1 MTAMP
6 TDVMEADDAR
16 EAGSTTRGGGPATSA
31 ASPDATGA
39 PAAAA
44 ATPGESG
51 DGPTPFDGLA
61 ATRPR
66 IRRDVLYTETPGGVL
81 FHNADGGFH
90 LTGRTAYRFAS
101 LMVPHLTGRH
111 SLAELCAGFGA
122 PQRRMAAELVRTLYE
137 RDFARDV
144 PAGEDDPASGPG
156 EAPARRYATQIA
168 YVDHYTDRAPER
180 FRRFRDTAVAVLG
193 DDDVAR
199 WCAVSLV
206 RNGCAGIAL
215 GADFPEVAEEA
226 AAAADDGCPVR
237 TDRLPADP
245 DWPELADYDM
255 VVVTGAGA
263 ARRVHRLLA
272 AGVPEGKT
280 LIPVWT
286 LGDLAVTGPL
296 ATAGSTGCWSC
307 ALLRLGANHDAG
319 AAAALWSE
327 VAGAAT
333 EPGRPAGAGPLGGPV
348 AAMTGNLLAYEIFRI
363 ATGALPAET
372 DRQVLLQNL
381 QSLDVVAEPLLPHP
395 RCSLCGPGTER
406 GGLRAAVGAGAEAA
420 VGAGAE
426 AAVGAGVR
434 DGAESGAR
442 AGARADGDNP
452 PGALPGS
459 GPGTPP
465 ALPALPGP
473 LAAPATASVETARDA
488 EGTVEELNRT
498 STALVGAFAG
508 VFARFDDESL
518 TQTPLK
524 ATRLELALAPGTR
537 RTIAAFDVHH
547 LAGAR
552 TRALRLASETYVE
565 HVVPVRVLAGAG
577 TDLPAVAP
585 AALTTGAG
593 TATAAEVA
601 AWVAA
606 TSLLTGE
613 RLRVPAAA
621 VRPFGPYN
629 RERIVLATSAG
640 AGSGGTDAEAAG
652 SGLLS
657 ALAHDALL
665 CALRGTART
674 APVAPDDDPE
684 LVFLLKSA
692 VNLGI
697 EAELLDLG
705 EDART
710 GAFAVLAREAGRPDA
725 RWAVAADL
733 TRVKA
738 CCAALRDLLGVVQLA
753 ADDPVSVA
761 GSGDRVSVAGTG
773 DRGAAADTGDPL
785 VADLAAGT
793 VTATDGP
800 VPADAPGTT
809 FDAVL
814 DRLRT
819 SGREALYVRTTPA
832 DLRSGGIA
840 TARVLLTRGGR
851 GSGTDAR

>member
-1 MTAMP
+1 MP
-6 TDVMEADDAR
+6 TDVIEADDAR
-16 EAGSTTRGGGPATSA
+16 EAGSTKKGASPVANVEPTGSPGGADPAGGPGSA
-31 ASPDATGA
+31 GGAGTPDGAGVSDGTGA
-39 PAAAA
+39 DAGACVPEKSRA
-44 ATPGESG
+44 GR
-51 DGPTPFDGLA
+51 TPFDALA

-66 IRRDVLYTETPGGVL
+66 IRRDVLFTETPGGVL

-101 LMVPHLTGRH
+101 LMVPHLTGDH
-111 SLAELCAGFGA
+111 SLAELCSGFGA
-122 PQRRMAAELVRTLYE
+122 PQRGMAAELVRTLYE

-144 PAGEDDPASGPG
+144 PLTDDDPGSGPG
-156 EAPARRYATQIA
+156 EAAARRYATQIA

-193 DDDVAR
+193 DDEVAR
-199 WCAVSLV
+199 WCALSLV

-215 GADFPEVAEEA
+215 AADFPEVAAEAAEA
-226 AAAADDGCPVR
+226 AADGCPVR
-237 TDRLPADP
+237 TDLLPAEP
-245 DWPELADYDM
+245 EWPELADYDT

-286 LGDLAVTGPL
+286 FGELAVTGPL

-327 VAGAAT
+327 VAGAAA
-333 EPGRPAGAGPLGGPV
+333 EPGRPAGEGPLGGPV
-348 AAMTGNLLAYEIFRI
+348 AAMTGNLLAYEVFRI

-395 RCSLCGPGTER
+395 RCSLCGPGRARSGTRTAGESAPDPLP
-406 GGLRAAVGAGAEAA
+406 GGRPETTHGL
-420 VGAGAE
+420 
-426 AAVGAGVR
+426 
-434 DGAESGAR
+434 
-442 AGARADGDNP
+442 
-452 PGALPGS
+452 PGALAVP
-459 GPGTPP
+459 T
-465 ALPALPGP
+465 
-473 LAAPATASVETARDA
+473 TASVETARDA
-488 EGTVEELNRT
+488 EDTVDALNRT
-498 STALVGAFAG
+498 STALVGAFTG

-524 ATRLELALAPGTR
+524 AARLELALAPGER

-552 TRALRLASETYVE
+552 TRALRLAAETYVE
-565 HVVPVRVLAGAG
+565 HVVPVRLLAGAG
-577 TDLPAVAP
+577 ADLPAVAP

-593 TATAAEVA
+593 SATASEVA
-601 AWVAA
+601 AWVPA

-613 RLRVPAAA
+613 RVKVPAAA

-640 AGSGGTDAEAAG
+640 AGSGGTDGEAAG

-657 ALAHDALL
+657 AVAHDALL

-674 APVAPDDDPE
+674 ATVTPDDDPE

-697 EAELLDLG
+697 EAHLLDLG

-710 GAFAVLAREAGRPDA
+710 GGAAVLAREAGGPAA
-725 RWAVAADL
+725 RWAVAAGL
-733 TRVKA
+733 SRREA
-738 CCAALRDLLGVVQLA
+738 CCAALRDLLGSVQLT
-753 ADDPVSVA
+753 ADD
-761 GSGDRVSVAGTG
+761 SGYAV
-773 DRGAAADTGDPL
+773 DTGDPL
-785 VADLAAGT
+785 VPELAAGT
-793 VTATDGP
+793 LTATAAA

-809 FDAVL
+809 FDTVL
-814 DRLRT
+814 DRLRA
-819 SGREALYVRTTPA
+819 SGRDALYVPTTPC
-832 DLRSGGIA
+832 DLPTGGIA
-840 TARVLLTRGGR
+840 TARVLLTRGG
-851 GSGTDAR
+851 GGNGTDAR

>member
-1 MTAMP
+1 MP
-6 TDVMEADDAR
+6 TDVIEADDAR
-16 EAGSTTRGGGPATSA
+16 EAGSTRKGEGRADSAGVPDGPGSPEAAGSGSAAGGPGSSDGPGSPEAAGSA
-31 ASPDATGA
+31 AGA
-39 PAAAA
+39 PGSAGA
-44 ATPGESG
+44 PGG
-51 DGPTPFDGLA
+51 AGAGRTPFDTLA

-66 IRRDVLYTETPGGVL
+66 IRRDVLFTETPGGVL

-111 SLAELCAGFGA
+111 SLAELCTGFGA
-122 PQRRMAAELVRTLYE
+122 PQRGMAAELVRTLYE

-144 PAGEDDPASGPG
+144 PATEDDPASGPG

-193 DDDVAR
+193 DDAVAR
-199 WCAVSLV
+199 WCALSLV
-206 RNGCAGIAL
+206 RNGCARIAL
-215 GADFPEVAEEA
+215 AADFPEVAAEA
-226 AAAADDGCPVR
+226 AEAADDGCPVR
-237 TDRLPADP
+237 TDRLPADT
-245 DWPELADYDM
+245 DWPELTDYDT

-263 ARRVHRLLA
+263 SRRVHRLLA

-286 LGDLAVTGPL
+286 FGELGVTGPL

-327 VAGAAT
+327 VAGAAA
-333 EPGRPAGAGPLGGPV
+333 EPGRPTGEGPLGGPV
-348 AAMTGNLLAYEIFRI
+348 AAMTGNLLAYEIFRV

-395 RCSLCGPGTER
+395 RCSLCGPESVRAGTPA
-406 GGLRAAVGAGAEAA
+406 GGEGTREAGDRVPEADPGGRAEAGAG
-420 VGAGAE
+420 
-426 AAVGAGVR
+426 
-434 DGAESGAR
+434 
-442 AGARADGDNP
+442 
-452 PGALPGS
+452 
-459 GPGTPP
+459 
-465 ALPALPGP
+465 LPGP
-473 LAAPATASVETARDA
+473 PAVPTTASVETARDA
-488 EGTVEELNRT
+488 EDTVDALNRT

-508 VFARFDDESL
+508 VFVRFDDETL

-524 ATRLELALAPGTR
+524 AARLELALAPGAR

-552 TRALRLASETYVE
+552 TRALHRAAETYVE

-577 TDLPAVAP
+577 ADLPAVAP

-593 TATAAEVA
+593 AATAAEVA

-613 RLRVPAAA
+613 RVKVPAAA
-621 VRPFGPYN
+621 VRPFGSYN

-640 AGSGGTDAEAAG
+640 AGSGGSEEEAAG

-665 CALRGTART
+665 HALRGETRT

-697 EAELLDLG
+697 EADLLDLG

-710 GAFAVLAREAGRPDA
+710 GAAAVLARESGGPEA
-725 RWAVAADL
+725 RWAVAAAL
-733 TRVKA
+733 SRREA
-738 CCAALRDLLGVVQLA
+738 ACAALRDLLGVVQLT
-753 ADDPVSVA
+753 ADDP
-761 GSGDRVSVAGTG
+761 GSAV
-773 DRGAAADTGDPL
+773 DTGDPL
-785 VADLAAGT
+785 VPELAAGT

-800 VPADAPGTT
+800 VPADAPGTS

-814 DRLRT
+814 DRLRR
-819 SGREALYVRTTPA
+819 SGREALYVPTTPA
-832 DLRSGGIA
+832 DLPAGGIA
-840 TARVLLTRGGR
+840 TARVLLTRSGR
-851 GSGTDAR
+851 GNGTDAR